1 MINLY
6 LETKKNKHSK
16 DPELSEHNTNDNK
29 APKNHLVRKISQNII
44 LATFNYMQRK
54 TMMIMSL
61 RSLLNYNGQLF
72 ALRSKQEISK
82 KLHTYLKLFSNEGFK
97 E

>member
-1 MINLY
+1 MTQPFKFRNRL
-6 LETKKNKHSK
+6 LEMGRNIGRYNKHKCGQNCSIK
-16 DPELSEHNTNDNK
+16 GIK
-29 APKNHLVRKISQNII
+29 NII

-82 KLHTYLKLFSNEGFK
+82 KLHTYLKLFSDEGFK